1 MASDGYRRG
10 YVSFAH
16 FLLYCNLFTEKPF
29 APIITSV
36 SLHPTDV
43 RAVVVTWQPQF
54 DGNTPILRYSIE
66 YKVGAISRPGGYLLI
81 IIYAYLYQ
89 NFM

>member
-1 MASDGYRRG
+1 MIKCC
-10 YVSFAH
+10 V
-16 FLLYCNLFTEKPF
+16 LFTEKPF

-43 RAVVVTWQPQF
+43 RAVVVTWQPRF

-66 YKVGAISRPGGYLLI
+66 YKEVGANSGPGLD
-81 IIYAYLYQ
+81 
-89 NFM
+89 N